1 MHTKARVQ
9 INSKSGNFVMTGCV
23 PITFW
28 CRLADQWAALDVNH
42 PHLSTFPQPE
52 RENLFF
58 FLSLPDDTGETQ
70 RHHMHHCMCCNK
82 ITCSG
87 SLCGLKMFISGEK
100 LLFTGTLAPTKGRSL

>member
-58 FLSLPDDTGETQ
+58 FSFSSRRHWRDTETSYASL
-70 RHHMHHCMCCNK
+70 HV
-82 ITCSG
+82 
-87 SLCGLKMFISGEK
+87 L
-100 LLFTGTLAPTKGRSL
+100 